1 MWRELFGFA
10 GAAMAVINGL
20 LALAIALLPARRSVQ
35 RLRVGVLA
43 VVLGV
48 VALGTTLVA
57 RYTVYVQDERQLSDR
72 RAVRERLEA
81 LLSDGRAILVQIA
94 DPQQP
99 LPNLQAD
106 EWAQRVE
113 IYLRERL
120 GEIYVARFRR
130 EANEMYG
137 DAAVP
142 AAKLAYW
149 RAVRNRLVNLETTI
163 AELPAPTR
171 LSTVSTP
178 RL

>member
-20 LALAIALLPARRSVQ
+20 LALAVALLPTRRSVL
-35 RLRVGVLA
+35 RLRVGALA

-48 VALGTTLVA
+48 AALGTTLVA
-57 RYTVYVQDERQLSDR
+57 RYTAYVQDERQLSDR

-81 LLSDGRAILVQIA
+81 LLSDGRAILAQIA
-94 DPQQP
+94 DPQTP

-120 GEIYVARFRR
+120 GEIYVLRFRR
-130 EANEMYG
+130 DANEMYG

-142 AAKLAYW
+142 ASRLAYW
-149 RAVRNRLVNLETTI
+149 RAVRNRLINLEATI

-171 LSTVSTP
+171 LSPVSTP
-178 RL
+178 PL